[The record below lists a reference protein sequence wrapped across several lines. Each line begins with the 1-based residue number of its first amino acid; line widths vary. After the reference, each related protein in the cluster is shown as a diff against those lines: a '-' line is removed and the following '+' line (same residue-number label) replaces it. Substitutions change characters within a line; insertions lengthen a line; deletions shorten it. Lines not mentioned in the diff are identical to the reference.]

1 MSTPSEG
8 SPRGAAPRSEGDRL
22 LHAGRV
28 FDLVERASSGPG
40 GHAWAAEVV
49 LHPGAVAV
57 VALDESGRVLVV
69 EQERPA
75 LQART
80 LEIPAGRLEP
90 GEDPREAA
98 ARELEEETGLRA
110 ESLTLLHTVW
120 PAPGFCSEQVHL
132 FEARGLRPA
141 GPDRLQPDADED
153 LVVRWSSPA
162 DLIAQRPV
170 DAKTLLAALHAQ
182 GSPIGHAPAR

>member
-1 MSTPSEG
+1 M
-8 SPRGAAPRSEGDRL
+8 
-22 LHAGRV
+22 LHQGRV
-28 FDLVERASSGPG
+28 FDLVERVVVGPDG
-40 GHAWAAEVV
+40 ERWTAEAV

-57 VALDESGRVLVV
+57 VAVDDAGRLLVV

-90 GEDPREAA
+90 GEDPRTAA

-110 ESLTLLHTVW
+110 ETLIPLQTIW

-132 FEARGLRPA
+132 FEARGLHAA
-141 GPDRLQPDADED
+141 GVDRLQPDADED
-153 LVVRWSSPA
+153 LLVRWIPA
-162 DLIAQRPV
+162 AELVAQRPV
-170 DAKTLLAALHAQ
+170 DAKTLLAALHAL
-182 GSPIGHAPAR
+182 GSPIGQTPAR